1 MLEEEGV
8 VVGVDGGIARVRI
21 EPKGT
26 CESCASSGSC
36 KMTPDPTGVLEAVNT
51 PGARIGQRVRVTM
64 KPGVVLKASFFLY
77 GIPLTDAVIFAI
89 VAKILAVKM
98 ELPGDPD
105 LWAFGAGLLG
115 LTTTYLVMK
124 LVYRLIEENPDFK
137 PRIVEIIG

>member
-8 VVGVDGGIARVRI
+8 VVGIDGGIARVRI

-64 KPGVVLKASFFLY
+64 KPGVVS
-77 GIPLTDAVIFAI
+77 
-89 VAKILAVKM
+89 
-98 ELPGDPD
+98 GDPD

-115 LTTTYLVMK
+115 LTATYFVMK
-124 LVYRLIEENPDFK
+124 VVYRRIEENPDLK
-137 PRIVEIIG
+137 PRIIEIVGE

>member
-8 VVGVDGGIARVRI
+8 VVGIEGGIARVRI

-36 KMTPDPTGVLEAVNT
+36 KMTPDPTGVLDALNA
-51 PGARIGQRVRVTM
+51 PGARIGQRVRVTYEARRRSQ
-64 KPGVVLKASFFLY
+64 GVFL
-77 GIPLTDAVIFAI
+77 PLRHPARGRDHIRHHREDHGRQDGT
-89 VAKILAVKM
+89 
-98 ELPGDPD
+98 PGDPD

-137 PRIVEIIG
+137 PRVAEILG